1 MKCDMCGHASQRLP
15 DLRKHKRNTL
25 CQQLPKKKE
34 ILRAHK
40 VENASIKQDILSPT
54 ERATCKCDNCGH
66 RFSERTNLR
75 KHKKGQCCTRTIK
88 ESKLAI
94 EPSKCFICGQGFNS
108 KGNLQRHK
116 LSRHKCEPQKTKEST
131 KQRYSPSV
139 DMLDSTIDELMKDLS
154 SEMVE
159 PKVENLNKEV
169 LKQESNLVVCGTI
182 PTSSGRISVV
192 RPKDMLPKAGSV
204 ESGLAKLQ
212 KLAPRL
218 LRGDVSLATV
228 IGATRLPPTL
238 LVNWVHTLHLS
249 LPPE

>member
-1 MKCDMCGHASQRLP
+1 MLMGT
-15 DLRKHKRNTL
+15 N
-25 CQQLPKKKE
+25 E
-34 ILRAHK
+34 ILSTT
-40 VENASIKQDILSPT
+40 ELAS
-54 ERATCKCDNCGH
+54 CVCDNCGH
-66 RFSERTNLR
+66 KSVQRSDLMR
-75 KHKKGQCCTRTIK
+75 HKRSQICRAKEPTEPQKCSLCGQC
-88 ESKLAI
+88 
-94 EPSKCFICGQGFNS
+94 FNS
-108 KGNLQRHK
+108 KGNLQRHEI
-116 LSRHKCEPQKTKEST
+116 SRHKYEPKKTKENI
-131 KQRYSPSV
+131 KPRYSPSV
-139 DMLDSTIDELMKDLS
+139 DMLDSTIDDLMKDLS

-159 PKVENLNKEV
+159 PKVESLCKEAV
-169 LKQESNLVVCGTI
+169 KQESNLVVCGII

-218 LRGDVSLATV
+218 LKGEVSLATV